1 MSSRL
6 LTHARAGAVFAT
18 PFDVLKSRA
27 QNATTP
33 LPYSNSFSG
42 GTYSYTY
49 RRHLVH
55 HMAHV
60 TCHTSH
66 VTRHASHVTHHTSPI
81 TQASPTW
88 PNTKGQQHCSR
99 ASPLWPSGHPLIY
112 NTFSVHESQ
121 DPQFT
126 FLSPIF
132 RLVCVRRMCAIV
144 CAIAF
149 TREFTPPPPPPSH
162 RYTPGGGILL
172 VAFDFM
178 NRALAQWV

>member
-55 HMAHV
+55 HMAHI
-60 TCHTSH
+60 THHTSH
-66 VTRHASHVTHHTSPI
+66 ITHHTSHIAHHPSPITHHTSPI
-81 TQASPTW
+81 TQASPTS
-88 PNTKGQQHCSR
+88 PNTKVQQHCSR
-99 ASPLWPSGHPLIY
+99 VSPLWPSGHPLIY
-112 NTFSVHESQ
+112 NTFSVDESQ
-121 DPQFT
+121 DPQST

-149 TREFTPPPPPPSH
+149 TRVYHPPSPPPH
-162 RYTPGGGILL
+162 TDTRPGA
-172 VAFDFM
+172 AFCWS
-178 NRALAQWV
+178 RLIS